1 MPAQVI
7 LRQYSL
13 SSEVLVEALPDEG
26 FVLSAELSGEDEV
39 IGLFLVVAANITL
52 IRRIEIVVFL
62 NTVACCP
69 VAFHRLLLLLFDNV
83 AGGECIPFSIAL
95 GQDALLPV
103 FKRAAAV
110 AGFVITYSTARTRS
124 GLAWLNVAVECEE
137 SLRRLLALL

>member
-69 VAFHRLLLLLFDNV
+69 VAFTQ
-83 AGGECIPFSIAL
+83 ATA
-95 GQDALLPV
+95 
-103 FKRAAAV
+103 
-110 AGFVITYSTARTRS
+110 ST
-124 GLAWLNVAVECEE
+124 L
-137 SLRRLLALL
+137 